1 MTASNSLLLDC
12 DPEVEFVPAIT
23 NDVYRITNKMYI
35 STATSVVYNSFAS
48 TSFSE
53 EAKQMIN
60 RLRGFRSL
68 EENWDSYGAI
78 PPKPVT
84 IESAIRFVK
93 KADKN
98 LLPFFFAAPGPNGE
112 LVIEFKKGNKEA
124 AAYFNPEGTT
134 ELILS
139 ENNQTRLE
147 GPLEDNYKN
156 LLTFINT

>member
-12 DPEVEFVPAIT
+12 DPDVEFAPAIT
-23 NDVYRITNKMYI
+23 SDVYWTRHKKFASN
-35 STATSVVYNSFAS
+35 ATSVVYVSFTS

-53 EAKQMIN
+53 EAKQIIT
-60 RLRGFRSL
+60 RLKGFKAL

-78 PPKPVT
+78 PPNQQ
-84 IESAIRFVK
+84 IIDNAIRFVK

-112 LVIEFKKGNKEA
+112 LVVEFKKGNKEA

-139 ENNQTRLE
+139 ENNNVQFEGSLE
-147 GPLEDNYKN
+147 ENYRD
-156 LLTFINT
+156 LLHFING

>member
-12 DPEVEFVPAIT
+12 DPEVEFAPAIT
-23 NDVYRITNKMYI
+23 SDVYWATNQKFV
-35 STATSVVYNSFAS
+35 SNTTSVVYVSFTS

-53 EAKQMIN
+53 EAKQIIS
-60 RLRGFRSL
+60 RLTSFRTL
-68 EENWDSYGAI
+68 EENWDSYGAVAPNQQI
-78 PPKPVT
+78 
-84 IESAIRFVK
+84 IENAIRFVK

-112 LVIEFKKGNKEA
+112 LVIEFKKGNREA

-139 ENNQTRLE
+139 ENNQTQLE
-147 GPLEDNYKN
+147 GSLEDNYKD
-156 LLTFINT
+156 LLSFMNT